1 MNLVGSNGLGYSSI
15 DIQFRHKTGVYRVLS
30 LKASNFSDTPEI
42 GGVLINAHD
51 ITEKIKA
58 QEEIALALKKEQEL
72 HRQKNHFISTVS
84 HDFRTPLTNISLN
97 IQLLERNLVDNHFI
111 NATKNLVRLNNATK
125 RLTALINEVSLVSK
139 EQSGR
144 LKFTPEEYN
153 SNILIDSII
162 EQIDY
167 LFQTFVQVDVSKG
180 IPRTVLADRSLI
192 VHIID
197 NVLNNAIKFSP
208 NQGLVKF
215 SMKLEP
221 QKLKV
226 VVKDSGIGIP
236 QDEVRFLFDPYFRAS
251 NISNISGSGL
261 GLSIVKRCV
270 DLHNGEISIKSMEGK
285 GTTVTISVPL

>member
-1 MNLVGSNGLGYSSI
+1 
-15 DIQFRHKTGVYRVLS
+15 
-30 LKASNFSDTPEI
+30 
-42 GGVLINAHD
+42 
-51 ITEKIKA
+51 
-58 QEEIALALKKEQEL
+58 
-72 HRQKNHFISTVS
+72 
-84 HDFRTPLTNISLN
+84 
-97 IQLLERNLVDNHFI
+97 
-111 NATKNLVRLNNATK
+111 
-125 RLTALINEVSLVSK
+125 LVSK

-144 LKFTPEEYN
+144 LKFTPEEHN

-167 LFQTFVQVDVSKG
+167 LFQPFVQVEVLKG
-180 IPRTVLADRSLI
+180 IPRSILADRGLL

-208 NQGLVKF
+208 NQGIVKF
-215 SMKLEP
+215 SLKLES
-221 QKLKV
+221 KRIKV
-226 VVKDSGIGIP
+226 VVKDNGIGIP

-285 GTTVTISVPL
+285 GTTVTILVPL